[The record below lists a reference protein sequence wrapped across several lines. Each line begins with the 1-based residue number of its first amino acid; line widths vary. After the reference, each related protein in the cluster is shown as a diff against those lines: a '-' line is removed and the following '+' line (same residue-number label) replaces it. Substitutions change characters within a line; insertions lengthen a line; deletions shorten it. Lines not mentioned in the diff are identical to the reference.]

1 MIIDSLWWKH
11 LHLCIFGLLLKNENG
26 EMIKNIL

>member
-11 LHLCIFGLLLKNENG
+11 LHLCIFLLKNENG